1 MRTTLILDDELIAKA
16 RELTGIEEKTRL
28 IHMGLEAL
36 VQRAAAKRLS
46 ALSGSMKN
54 FTVASRNRNADYP
67 LMIAEDAAEYGV
79 TPRSKK

>member
-36 VQRAAAKRLS
+36 VQRAAAKRLA
-46 ALSGSMKN
+46 ALGGSMKN
-54 FTVASRNRNADYP
+54 FTVASRDRYSDPALMVAEGTVDYS
-67 LMIAEDAAEYGV
+67 V
-79 TPRSKK
+79 TPKRKK